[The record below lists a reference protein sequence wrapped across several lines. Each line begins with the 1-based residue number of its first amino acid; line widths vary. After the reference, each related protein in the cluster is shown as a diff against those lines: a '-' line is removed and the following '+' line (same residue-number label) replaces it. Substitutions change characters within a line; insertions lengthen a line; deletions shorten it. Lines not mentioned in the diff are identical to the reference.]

1 MDGRILQ
8 RVPTNRFGVVSMS
21 RAFRADR
28 DRTLYMGEATH
39 RKTTANKPKQGDTKM
54 KIQELIETIDEKFD
68 EVSHMLITDYPKG
81 DYMDGYIA
89 ALGWILGL
97 IE

>member
-1 MDGRILQ
+1 MNI
-8 RVPTNRFGVVSMS
+8 
-21 RAFRADR
+21 
-28 DRTLYMGEATH
+28 
-39 RKTTANKPKQGDTKM
+39 KQ
-54 KIQELIETIDEKFD
+54 LIETIDERFD

>member
-1 MDGRILQ
+1 M
-8 RVPTNRFGVVSMS
+8 N
-21 RAFRADR
+21 AFTADR

-39 RKTTANKPKQGDTKM
+39 RKTTANKPKQGELKM
-54 KIQELIETIDEKFD
+54 KTAIDELIETIDEKFD

>member
-1 MDGRILQ
+1 
-8 RVPTNRFGVVSMS
+8 MS

-28 DRTLYMGEATH
+28 DRTLYMGTAPH
-39 RKTTANKPKQGDTKM
+39 SKTTANKPKQGEM
-54 KIQELIETIDEKFD
+54 NMQELIEKIDEKFD
-68 EVSHMLITDYPKG
+68 EVSHMLIIDYPKG

>member
-1 MDGRILQ
+1 
-8 RVPTNRFGVVSMS
+8 MS

-28 DRTLYMGEATH
+28 DRTLYMGTAPH
-39 RKTTANKPKQGDTKM
+39 RKTTANKPKQGDMKM
-54 KIQELIETIDEKFD
+54 KIEELIETIDEKFD
-68 EVSHMLITDYPKG
+68 EVSHMLIVDYPKG
-81 DYMDGYIA
+81 DYMDGYVA

>member
-1 MDGRILQ
+1 MVFIFQILSLPIKKHKIMMGNNQ
-8 RVPTNRFGVVSMS
+8 KQPRERGES
-21 RAFRADR
+21 
-28 DRTLYMGEATH
+28 LYLPL
-39 RKTTANKPKQGDTKM
+39 RKNPKKTCSNSM

>member
-1 MDGRILQ
+1 
-8 RVPTNRFGVVSMS
+8 MS

-39 RKTTANKPKQGDTKM
+39 SKTTANKPKQGDMKM
-54 KIQELIETIDEKFD
+54 KIEELIETIDDRFD